1 MTSIMSVFVR
11 VIGVENGRPYLKGVS
26 GEVYDVHSKRRLA
39 GLSAIPVVAIGND
52 SDAFWDRTCDA
63 YSLLKKKQSDS
74 KKITLSTIF
83 DLYGKCDGVFNQ
95 CSGRGL
101 GLSRVDSMR

>member
-1 MTSIMSVFVR
+1 MTSMTSVFAR
-11 VIGVENGRPYLKGVS
+11 VIGLENGRPYLKGVS

-39 GLSAIPVVAIGND
+39 GLAAIPVVAIGND

-83 DLYGKCDGVFNQ
+83 DLYGECDGVFKQ
-95 CSGRGL
+95 CSGL
-101 GLSRVDSMR
+101 GRVDSMR